1 MLRFSKKTKEESGE
15 EDIGS
20 IKKGIYMYFQFISGY
35 LHICSKPFKVYKD
48 FGLCR
53 NEKDS

>member
-20 IKKGIYMYFQFISGY
+20 IKKGIYMYFYVVNLSRFTKI
-35 LHICSKPFKVYKD
+35 L
-48 FGLCR
+48 
-53 NEKDS
+53 DSAEMKKILEGII